1 MKKLIVLSAAIS
13 IAFVS
18 CQNKQ
23 VENKDQ
29 KLSEQAIAIHDEIMP
44 QISQFDKTTVVIDSI
59 ITNLATI
66 KTSKADLDTAKTRI
80 ELTNLKDSIEDA
92 TDHMMTW
99 MKDYDA
105 MNEDEAYQQKEVD
118 KITSMKKQFERVSEQ
133 IKTSLAAFN

>member
-1 MKKLIVLSAAIS
+1 MKKLILLSAAFS
-13 IAFVS
+13 IAFAS

-44 QISQFDKTTVVIDSI
+44 QISQFDKTTIKIDSI
-59 ITNLATI
+59 ISNLATI
-66 KTSKADLDTAKTRI
+66 KATKADLDTAKTRVD
-80 ELTNLKDSIEDA
+80 LTNLKDSIENA

-99 MKDYDA
+99 MKDYDS

-118 KITSMKKQFERVSEQ
+118 KISAMKNQFDRVSEQ

>member
-1 MKKLIVLSAAIS
+1 MKKLILLSAAFS

-44 QISQFDKTTVVIDSI
+44 QISQFDKSTIKIDSI
-59 ITNLATI
+59 ISNLAAI
-66 KTSKADLDTAKTRI
+66 KGEKADLDTAKTRVD
-80 ELTNLKDSIEDA
+80 LTNLKDSIEDA

-105 MNEDEAYQQKEVD
+105 TNEDEAYQQKEVD
-118 KITSMKKQFERVSEQ
+118 KISAMKKQFDRVAEQ
-133 IKTSLAAFN
+133 IKASLAAFN

>member
-1 MKKLIVLSAAIS
+1 MKKLILLSAAFS
-13 IAFVS
+13 IAFAS

-44 QISQFDKTTVVIDSI
+44 QISQFDKTTIKIDSI
-59 ITNLATI
+59 ISNLETI
-66 KTSKADLDTAKTRI
+66 KTTKADLDTAKTRVD
-80 ELTNLKDSIEDA
+80 LTNLKDSIEDA

-118 KITSMKKQFERVSEQ
+118 KISAMKNQFDRVSEQ

>member
-1 MKKLIVLSAAIS
+1 MKKLILLSAAFS
-13 IAFVS
+13 IAFAS
-18 CQNKQ
+18 CQNKL

-44 QISQFDKTTVVIDSI
+44 QISQFDKTTIKIDSI
-59 ITNLATI
+59 ISNLATI
-66 KTSKADLDTAKTRI
+66 KATKADLDTAKTRVD
-80 ELTNLKDSIEDA
+80 LTNLKDSIENA

-118 KITSMKKQFERVSEQ
+118 KISAMKNQFDRVSEQ

>member
-1 MKKLIVLSAAIS
+1 MKKLILLSAAFS
-13 IAFVS
+13 IAFAS

-44 QISQFDKTTVVIDSI
+44 QISQFDKTTIKIDSI
-59 ITNLATI
+59 ISNLATI
-66 KTSKADLDTAKTRI
+66 KATKADLDTAKTRVD
-80 ELTNLKDSIEDA
+80 LTNLKDSIENA

-118 KITSMKKQFERVSEQ
+118 KISAMKNQFDRVSEQ

>member
-1 MKKLIVLSAAIS
+1 MKKLILLSAAFS
-13 IAFVS
+13 IAFAS

-44 QISQFDKTTVVIDSI
+44 QISQFDKTTIKIDSI
-59 ITNLATI
+59 ISNLATI
-66 KTSKADLDTAKTRI
+66 KATKADLDTAKTRVD
-80 ELTNLKDSIEDA
+80 LTNLKDSIENA

-118 KITSMKKQFERVSEQ
+118 KISAMKKQFDRVSEQ

>member
-13 IAFVS
+13 FAFVS

-59 ITNLATI
+59 LTNLATI
-66 KTSKADLDTAKTRI
+66 KTSKADLVTANTRV
-80 ELTNLKDSIEDA
+80 ELTNLKDIIEDA

-105 MNEDEAYQQKEVD
+105 MNEDETYQQKEVD

>member
-1 MKKLIVLSAAIS
+1 MKKLILLSAAFS

-44 QISQFDKTTVVIDSI
+44 QISQFDKSTIKIDSI
-59 ITNLATI
+59 ISNLAAI
-66 KTSKADLDTAKTRI
+66 KGEKADLDTAKTRVD
-80 ELTNLKDSIEDA
+80 LTNLKDSIEDA

-105 MNEDEAYQQKEVD
+105 TNEDEVYQQKEVD
-118 KITSMKKQFERVSEQ
+118 KISAMKKQFDRVAEQ

>member
-1 MKKLIVLSAAIS
+1 MKKLILLSAAFS

-44 QISQFDKTTVVIDSI
+44 QISQFDKSTIKIDSI
-59 ITNLATI
+59 ISNLAAI
-66 KTSKADLDTAKTRI
+66 KGEKADLDTAKTRVD
-80 ELTNLKDSIEDA
+80 LTNLKDSIEDA

-105 MNEDEAYQQKEVD
+105 TNEDEAYQQNEVD
-118 KITSMKKQFERVSEQ
+118 KISAMKKQFDRVAEQ

>member
-1 MKKLIVLSAAIS
+1 MKKLILLSAAFS

-44 QISQFDKTTVVIDSI
+44 QISQFDKSTIKIDSI
-59 ITNLATI
+59 INNLAAI
-66 KTSKADLDTAKTRI
+66 KGEKADLDTAKTRVD
-80 ELTNLKDSIEDA
+80 LTNLKDSIEDA

-105 MNEDEAYQQKEVD
+105 TNEDEAYQQKEVD
-118 KITSMKKQFERVSEQ
+118 KISAMKKQFDRVAEQ

>member
-66 KTSKADLDTAKTRI
+66 KTSKADLDTANTRV

>member
-66 KTSKADLDTAKTRI
+66 KTSKADLDTAKTRV

>member
-1 MKKLIVLSAAIS
+1 MKKLILLSAAFS

-44 QISQFDKTTVVIDSI
+44 QISQFDKTTIKIDSI
-59 ITNLATI
+59 ISNLAAI
-66 KTSKADLDTAKTRI
+66 KGEKADLDTAKTRI
-80 ELTNLKDSIEDA
+80 DLTNLKDSIEDA

-105 MNEDEAYQQKEVD
+105 TNEDEAYQQKEVD
-118 KITSMKKQFERVSEQ
+118 KIGAMKKQFDRVAEQ

>member
-1 MKKLIVLSAAIS
+1 MKKLILLSAAFS

-44 QISQFDKTTVVIDSI
+44 QISQFDKSTIKIDSI
-59 ITNLATI
+59 ISNLAAI
-66 KTSKADLDTAKTRI
+66 KGEKADLDTAKTRVD
-80 ELTNLKDSIEDA
+80 LTNLKDSIEDA

-105 MNEDEAYQQKEVD
+105 TNEDEAYQQKEVD
-118 KITSMKKQFERVSEQ
+118 KISAMKKQFDRVAEQ

>member
-1 MKKLIVLSAAIS
+1 MKKLILLSAAFS
-13 IAFVS
+13 FAFVS

-44 QISQFDKTTVVIDSI
+44 QISQFDKSTIKIDSI
-59 ITNLATI
+59 ISNLAAI
-66 KTSKADLDTAKTRI
+66 KGEKADLDTAKTRVD
-80 ELTNLKDSIEDA
+80 LTNLKDSIEDA

-105 MNEDEAYQQKEVD
+105 TNEDEAYQQKEVD
-118 KITSMKKQFERVSEQ
+118 KISAMKKQFDRVAEQ

>member
-1 MKKLIVLSAAIS
+1 AAFS

-44 QISQFDKTTVVIDSI
+44 QISQFDKSTIKIDSI
-59 ITNLATI
+59 ISNLAAI
-66 KTSKADLDTAKTRI
+66 KGEKADLDTAKTRVD
-80 ELTNLKDSIEDA
+80 LTNLKDSI
-92 TDHMMTW
+92 
-99 MKDYDA
+99 
-105 MNEDEAYQQKEVD
+105 EDEAYQQKEVD
-118 KITSMKKQFERVSEQ
+118 KISAMKKQFDRVAEQ

>member
-1 MKKLIVLSAAIS
+1 MKKLILLSAAFS

-44 QISQFDKTTVVIDSI
+44 QISQFDKSTIKIDSI
-59 ITNLATI
+59 ISNLAAI
-66 KTSKADLDTAKTRI
+66 KGEKADLDTAKTRVD
-80 ELTNLKDSIEDA
+80 LTNLKDSIEDA

-105 MNEDEAYQQKEVD
+105 TNEDEAYQQKEVN
-118 KITSMKKQFERVSEQ
+118 KISAMKKQFDRVAEQ

>member
-1 MKKLIVLSAAIS
+1 MKKLILLSAAFS

-18 CQNKQ
+18 CENKQ

-29 KLSEQAIAIHDEIMP
+29 KLSEQAIAIQDEIMP
-44 QISQFDKTTVVIDSI
+44 QISQFDKSTIKIDSI
-59 ITNLATI
+59 ISNLAAI
-66 KTSKADLDTAKTRI
+66 KGEKADLDTAKTRVD
-80 ELTNLKDSIEDA
+80 LTNLKDSIEDA

-105 MNEDEAYQQKEVD
+105 TNEDEAYQQKEVD
-118 KITSMKKQFERVSEQ
+118 KISAMKKQFDRVAEQ

>member
-1 MKKLIVLSAAIS
+1 MKKIILLSAAFS
-13 IAFVS
+13 FAFAS

-44 QISQFDKTTVVIDSI
+44 QIPQFDKTTIVIDSI

-66 KTSKADLDTAKTRI
+66 KTTKVDLDTAKTRVD
-80 ELTNLKDSIEDA
+80 LSNLKDSIENA
-92 TDHMMTW
+92 TDNMMTW

-105 MNEDEAYQQKEVD
+105 MNEDETYQQKEVD
-118 KITSMKKQFERVSEQ
+118 KISAMKKQFDRVSEN
-133 IKTSLAAFN
+133 IKTSLAQFN

>member
-1 MKKLIVLSAAIS
+1 MKKLILLSAAFS

-23 VENKDQ
+23 NENKDQ

-44 QISQFDKTTVVIDSI
+44 QISQFDKSTIKIDSI
-59 ITNLATI
+59 ISNLAAI
-66 KTSKADLDTAKTRI
+66 KGEKADLDTAKTRVD
-80 ELTNLKDSIEDA
+80 LTNLKDSIEDA

-105 MNEDEAYQQKEVD
+105 TNEDEAYQQKEVN
-118 KITSMKKQFERVSEQ
+118 KISAMKKQFDRVAEQ

>member
-1 MKKLIVLSAAIS
+1 MKKLILLSAAFS

-44 QISQFDKTTVVIDSI
+44 QISQFDKSTIKIDSI
-59 ITNLATI
+59 ISNLAAI
-66 KTSKADLDTAKTRI
+66 KEEKADLDTAKTRVD
-80 ELTNLKDSIEDA
+80 LTNLKDSIEDA

-105 MNEDEAYQQKEVD
+105 TNEDEAYQQKEVD
-118 KITSMKKQFERVSEQ
+118 KISAMKKQFDRVAEQ

>member
-1 MKKLIVLSAAIS
+1 MKKLILLSAAFS
-13 IAFVS
+13 IAFAS

-44 QISQFDKTTVVIDSI
+44 QISQFDKTTIKIDSI
-59 ITNLATI
+59 ISNLATI
-66 KTSKADLDTAKTRI
+66 KATKADLDTTKTRVD
-80 ELTNLKDSIEDA
+80 LTNLKDSIENA

-118 KITSMKKQFERVSEQ
+118 KISAMKNQFDRVSEQ